1 MEQVIQCLSAFLGC
15 LGFAFV
21 FRVHRRLPYALLA
34 SLGGMLGWIV
44 YFYCCWLFPH
54 CPWERNLSNNAL
66 FDFT

>member
-21 FRVHRRLPYALLA
+21 FRVHRHLPYALLA

-44 YFYCCWLFPH
+44 YLLVKIGRAH
-54 CPWERNLSNNAL
+54 V
-66 FDFT
+66 

>member
-21 FRVHRRLPYALLA
+21 FRVHRHLPYALLA

-44 YFYCCWLFPH
+44 YYW
-54 CPWERNLSNNAL
+54 
-66 FDFT
+66 